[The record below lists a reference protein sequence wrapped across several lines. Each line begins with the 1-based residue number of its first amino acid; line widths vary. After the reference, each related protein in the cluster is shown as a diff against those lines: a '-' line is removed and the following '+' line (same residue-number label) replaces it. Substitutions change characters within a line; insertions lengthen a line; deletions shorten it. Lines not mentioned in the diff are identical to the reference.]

1 MTNDYIS
8 VASALLSTDNA
19 LYIGDNDGKV
29 HAVDTSQI
37 LKEGYSIE
45 VLPGGHLGGQKVEH
59 LIVLQGKVNTEGFL
73 SAVGVTAIDEQKIR
87 RHSDMYYVNSIPCKV
102 LISIGIGFQ
111 DSFTQYS
118 SNSTYFITWALPC
131 SNLYD

>member
-1 MTNDYIS
+1 MTDDYIY
-8 VASALLSTDNA
+8 VASVFLSTDNA

-29 HAVDTSQI
+29 YVVDTSQVS
-37 LKEGYSIE
+37 KGEYSKE
-45 VLPGGHLGGQKVEH
+45 VLPGGHLNGQKVDH

-73 SAVGVTAIDEQKIR
+73 SAVGVTAIDEQR
-87 RHSDMYYVNSIPCKV
+87 RQNDMYYANSVPCKV

-118 SNSTYFITWALPC
+118 SNSTYFISWALPC
-131 SNLYD
+131 SKLYD

>member
-1 MTNDYIS
+1 MINGYIS
-8 VASALLSTDNA
+8 VASVLLSTDDA
-19 LYIGDNDGKV
+19 LYVGDNDGKV
-29 HAVDTSQI
+29 YTVDTSQI

-45 VLPGGHLGGQKVEH
+45 LLPGGHLSGQKVEH

-73 SAVGVTAIDEQKIR
+73 SAVGVTAIDEQTR
-87 RHSDMYYVNSIPCKV
+87 QSDMYYVNSVPCKV

-118 SNSTYFITWALPC
+118 SNSTYFITWALPHGK
-131 SNLYD
+131 LYD

>member
-1 MTNDYIS
+1 MTDDYIS
-8 VASALLSTDNA
+8 VASVFLSTDNA

-29 HAVDTSQI
+29 YVVDTSQVS
-37 LKEGYSIE
+37 KGEYSKE
-45 VLPGGHLGGQKVEH
+45 VLPGGHLNGQKVDH

-73 SAVGVTAIDEQKIR
+73 SAVGVTAIDEQR
-87 RHSDMYYVNSIPCKV
+87 RQSDMYYANSVPCKV

-118 SNSTYFITWALPC
+118 SNSTYFISWALPC
-131 SNLYD
+131 SKLYD